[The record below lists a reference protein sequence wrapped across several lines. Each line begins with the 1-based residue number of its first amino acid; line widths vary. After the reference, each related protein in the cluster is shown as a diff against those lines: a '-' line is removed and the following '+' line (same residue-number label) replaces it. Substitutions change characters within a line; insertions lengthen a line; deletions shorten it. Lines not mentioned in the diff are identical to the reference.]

1 MAISKSGLPNLDNP
15 GTKYK
20 DKVPNVS
27 DSNQN
32 IETSCKSQT
41 QVIRTQRFVHQK
53 FRKTSQRW
61 IYVKQHFPKPLIF
74 NFLIPLPNVFTVDTE
89 EY

>member
-1 MAISKSGLPNLDNP
+1 MTVLLQSMAISKAGLPNLDNP

-32 IETSCKSQT
+32 IETSCKSKLKLSELKDLY
-41 QVIRTQRFVHQK
+41 IK
-53 FRKTSQRW
+53 SSEKL
-61 IYVKQHFPKPLIF
+61 VK
-74 NFLIPLPNVFTVDTE
+74 DE
-89 EY
+89 SM